1 MPTSFGDFFK
11 ANKDLN
17 KFDTKKTF
25 TLKSK
30 TSNGNKLKTKL
41 TLGKGLSIEGSANL
55 GMVKASKIVAN
66 TDGHFEVESLIN
78 QAMIDLDIGINAKLG
93 SSKWQAKNGEELVVT
108 MGYENN
114 DLAFSMDTDLLK
126 AGSTSSD
133 IELSYAYGN
142 YLIGGSCGL
151 SLPFSLVGGGG
162 AKFGLNDSA
171 LGVKYSSGDYTF
183 GAGFS
188 GIHSGFNGAMTL
200 NLLHNASADLTWGA
214 VVSADSLKGD
224 NMSVAVAATT
234 KVDASTDFAFGFD
247 QTGKMNAKYSQ
258 AVSSG
263 TKMTYQFSVDA
274 NDIAKDQSFGIGMEM
289 SA

>member
-1 MPTSFGDFFK
+1 MSCKSLFSFSGPSSNDFLFVQ
-11 ANKDLN
+11 
-17 KFDTKKTF
+17 
-25 TLKSK
+25 
-30 TSNGNKLKTKL
+30 KLKTKL

-78 QAMIDLDIGINAKLG
+78 QAMIDLDIGVNAKLG

-151 SLPFSLVGGGG
+151 SLPFSLTGGG
-162 AKFGLNDSA
+162 AAFGLNDSA

>member
-1 MPTSFGDFFK
+1 MSCKSLFSFSEPSSNDFLFVQ
-11 ANKDLN
+11 
-17 KFDTKKTF
+17 
-25 TLKSK
+25 
-30 TSNGNKLKTKL
+30 KLKTKL

-78 QAMIDLDIGINAKLG
+78 QAMIDLDIGVNAKLG

-151 SLPFSLVGGGG
+151 SLPFSLTGGG
-162 AKFGLNDSA
+162 AAFGLNDSA

>member
-1 MPTSFGDFFK
+1 
-11 ANKDLN
+11 
-17 KFDTKKTF
+17 
-25 TLKSK
+25 
-30 TSNGNKLKTKL
+30 
-41 TLGKGLSIEGSANL
+41 
-55 GMVKASKIVAN
+55 MVKASKIVAN

-78 QAMIDLDIGINAKLG
+78 QAMIDLDIGVNAKLG

-151 SLPFSLVGGGG
+151 SLPFSLTGGG
-162 AKFGLNDSA
+162 AAFGLNDSA